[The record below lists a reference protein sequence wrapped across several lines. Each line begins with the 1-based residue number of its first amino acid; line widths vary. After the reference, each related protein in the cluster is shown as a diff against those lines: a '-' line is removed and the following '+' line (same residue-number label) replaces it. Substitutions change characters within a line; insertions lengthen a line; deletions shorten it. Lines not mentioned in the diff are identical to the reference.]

1 MFLLDFLI
9 SLSFIFE
16 ISALV
21 LSFYFKNSR
30 IFFLTLVLLGAKLPY
45 FYTSFFQANLF
56 VALFLPMVFTLFCLG
71 KHHTL
76 ILSKKNIASITTLIF
91 IGILSIILPRNTT
104 FNSA

>member
-21 LSFYFKNSR
+21 LSFYFKNSK

-71 KHHTL
+71 KHHAL
-76 ILSKKNIASITTLIF
+76 ILNKK
-91 IGILSIILPRNTT
+91 ILLQLQPL
-104 FNSA
+104 FL